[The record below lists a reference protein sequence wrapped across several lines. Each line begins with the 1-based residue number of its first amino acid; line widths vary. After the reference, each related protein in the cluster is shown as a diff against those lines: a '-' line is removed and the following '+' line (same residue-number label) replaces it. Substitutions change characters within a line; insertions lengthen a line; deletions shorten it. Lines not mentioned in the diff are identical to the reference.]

1 MKTTPFEMVFIIR
14 EDMNRLSAEKS
25 PYLLQHATNPVDW
38 YPWGEEAFA
47 RAKSEDKPIFLS
59 IGYSTCHWCHVMARE
74 SFADAEVA
82 ELLNQKFISIK
93 LDREERPDVDA
104 VYMAACQALTGAG
117 GWPLTVIM
125 TPEQKP
131 FWVGTY
137 LPRDA
142 RYGHIGLMELL
153 DSVAYQWGS
162 SRERLLRTGNEIT
175 DFLQSRHTTG
185 SKDGPQKELIH
196 RAVDSLG
203 KVFDRRRGG
212 FGSAPKFPIPH
223 NYLFLLQYSALEK
236 GELAREMTERSLTQ
250 MFRGGIFDHIG
261 GGFSRYSTDERWL
274 APHFEKMLYDNAL
287 LVLAYL
293 EAYRLTKRPLYR
305 RVVTRTLDYVLRELT
320 DPLGGFYCGQDADSE
335 GVEGK
340 YYVFTPEEIHTVL
353 GEEGGRFCERF
364 DITEKGNFEGRSIPN
379 LLSCLDFETE
389 EPWLSAAFEKLYV
402 YRLSRTS
409 LHRDDKVLCSWNGLM
424 LAAMAK
430 AGRLLNEEKYLQA
443 AKKAQGFIQ
452 DNMLDETG
460 GLWLRWREGEA
471 AHKGQLDDYAFYA
484 FGLLTLYETTL
495 EVFYLREAVRL
506 AQRMKEQ
513 FFDSQNGGF
522 YIYSR
527 DGERL
532 ISRPKEVYDGA
543 LPSGNS
549 VAALVLL
556 QLFSLTGEPAWQEA
570 GERQLRFLAGAMQNY
585 PAGYSMAQLALMRA
599 LYPSAELV
607 IASAA
612 PEAPEALF
620 NLLVEKAP
628 PHLAVLLKTRE
639 NAQALAEL
647 APFTAEFRLPQSQSV
662 FYLCRN
668 GACSSPVEGL
678 TELEKLIKIYE

>member
-1 MKTTPFEMVFIIR
+1 MSTEKQA
-14 EDMNRLSAEKS
+14 NRLIHEKS
-25 PYLLQHATNPVDW
+25 PYLLQHSYQPVDW
-38 YPWGEEAFA
+38 FPWGDEAFQKA
-47 RAKSEDKPIFLS
+47 RLEDKPIFLS
-59 IGYSTCHWCHVMARE
+59 VGYSTCHWCHVMARE
-74 SFADAEVA
+74 SFADAGVA
-82 ELLNQKFISIK
+82 ELLNQNFISIK

-137 LPRDA
+137 LPREA
-142 RYGHIGLMELL
+142 RYGRIGLMELL
-153 DSVAYQWGS
+153 DSVAYQWESG
-162 SRERLLRTGNEIT
+162 RERLLRTGNEIT
-175 DFLQSRHTTG
+175 DFLQSRSHTAG
-185 SKDGPQKELIH
+185 NKEGPQKELIH

-223 NYLFLLQYSALEK
+223 NYLFLLQYSTLEK

-261 GGFSRYSTDERWL
+261 GGFSRYSTDEKWL

-305 RVVTRTLDYVLRELT
+305 RVVIRSLDYVLRELT

-340 YYVFTPEEIHTVL
+340 FYVFTPEEIHKVL
-353 GEEGGRFCERF
+353 GEPEGERFCERF
-364 DITEKGNFEGRSIPN
+364 DITEQGNFEGRSIPN
-379 LLSCLDFETE
+379 LLGCPDFETE
-389 EPWLSAAFEKLYV
+389 EPWMSAALEKLYA
-402 YRLSRTS
+402 YRLSRTA

-424 LAAMAK
+424 IAAMAQ
-430 AGRLLNEEKYLQA
+430 AGRLLGEEKYLQA

-471 AHKGQLDDYAFYA
+471 AHTGQLDDYAFYT
-484 FGLLTLYETTL
+484 FGLLALYETTL
-495 EVFYLREAVRL
+495 EASYLGEAIRL

-513 FFDSQNGGF
+513 FFDPKNGGF
-522 YIYSR
+522 YLYSR
-527 DGERL
+527 DGEQL

-556 QLFSLTGEPAWQEA
+556 QLFSLTGEPDWQEA

-585 PAGYSMAQLALMRA
+585 PAGYSMAQLALMKA

-607 IASAA
+607 VASAE
-612 PEAPEALF
+612 PEASTALF
-620 NLLVEKAP
+620 DLLGEKAP
-628 PHLAVLLKTRE
+628 PNLSVLLKTRE
-639 NAQALAEL
+639 NAEVLAKL
-647 APFTAEFRLPQSQSV
+647 APFTAEFPLPEAQSV
-662 FYLCRN
+662 YYLCRN
-668 GACSSPVEGL
+668 GACSAPVESL
-678 TELEKLIKIYE
+678 VELEELIKI